1 MSYACGWGTFTM
13 EPLMLPMKTML
24 PGALRAIWLSGRLA
38 AQLTTSGMMK
48 GSVMEVDSH
57 QVPCHGRGKQIGAVD
72 IDAPELPHAVD
83 RVGDGFKVLGEA
95 RRRDQVVDPAVLGDD
110 LGNAS
115 LDTGLVGDVGVVS
128 CYSG

>member
-1 MSYACGWGTFTM
+1 M
-13 EPLMLPMKTML
+13 
-24 PGALRAIWLSGRLA
+24 
-38 AQLTTSGMMK
+38 
-48 GSVMEVDSH
+48 
-57 QVPCHGRGKQIGAVD
+57 PCHGRGKQIGAVD